1 MSRWNRR
8 LKRGSCALSVSP
20 AFLLLLFLFAAI
32 DEQHLLLP
40 LLLAAAIHEGGHIL
54 VLRLCGGQIEALRIT
69 AMGAELRI
77 HHSERLS
84 YGREIAAVLA
94 GPCSN
99 LLAMYVLAALAVQ
112 WNWENGFLYAGLHG
126 ALALFN
132 LLPVR
137 MLDGGRSLYLLLSW
151 KTEPITAARV
161 MRAVSCL
168 CLSILL
174 ALGAALQLV
183 IGIQLPLL
191 LLEGWL
197 FAGWLRETG
206 IVKCRGKG

>member
-1 MSRWNRR
+1 MLHWNRHPER
-8 LKRGSCALSVSP
+8 RKCAVSISP
-20 AFLLLLFLFAAI
+20 AFFMLLLLFAAI
-32 DEQHLLLP
+32 DEQHLLIS
-40 LLLAAAIHEGGHIL
+40 LLLAAVLHEGGHIL
-54 VLRLCGGQIEALRIT
+54 LLRLCGGQIEALRIT

-77 HHSERLS
+77 RHSERLS

-99 LLAMYVLAALAVQ
+99 LLAMYILAALAVQ

-161 MRAVSCL
+161 MHAVSCL
-168 CLSILL
+168 CLSVLL
-174 ALGAALQLV
+174 ALGAALQWV
-183 IGIQLPLL
+183 IGIQLPLM

-206 IVKCRGKG
+206 IVKCDGKG